1 MARPATK
8 AARAAEKGDARPHDA
23 EGYLPHSLSRLMNA
37 LNGQLMKA
45 LRPTD
50 LTIQQFR
57 VMQFLRWVGV
67 ASISEI
73 CKGTVIEQSVVSRIV
88 DQLQQRGFASRSRSA
103 VSGRVVEVTLT
114 AVGVAVYDALD
125 PQARRIVEATV
136 TVLKPAEQQQ
146 LHGLLNRLFEQVQKL
161 EQDGGE

>member
-1 MARPATK
+1 MNQSSPSSRSPLATPAQ
-8 AARAAEKGDARPHDA
+8 A
-23 EGYLPHSLSRLMNA
+23 EGYLPHALSRLMNG
-37 LNGQLMKA
+37 LNARLMKA

-57 VMQFLRWVGV
+57 VMQFLRWMDV

-103 VSGRVVEVTLT
+103 ASGRVVEVKLT

-125 PQARRIVEATV
+125 PQARKIVEAT
-136 TVLKPAEQQQ
+136 TSVLDPAEQRQ
-146 LHGLLNRLFEQVQKL
+146 LHGLLGRLFEQVQKL
-161 EQDGGE
+161 EQDDGEQA